1 MNPRPEVNIRA
12 RVYNENLVMPAIA
25 VGFDSQGY
33 GKYVD
38 KEERYLVKSRGFYAV
53 ASKNWDIV
61 GPLSLHG
68 GLSYSLENKTDH
80 DPTVFLGFI
89 KSFANLIEVAAEFDL
104 ALNDN
109 QGPKTIVEKRGYLN
123 ASIAWC
129 LNEKF
134 SLAFDIRDIATT
146 EEVDMEDARK
156 WNRGLS
162 ISYRARL

>member
-1 MNPRPEVNIRA
+1 
-12 RVYNENLVMPAIA
+12 
-25 VGFDSQGY
+25 
-33 GKYVD
+33 
-38 KEERYLVKSRGFYAV
+38 
-53 ASKNWDIV
+53 V

-80 DPTVFLGFI
+80 DPTVFVGFI
-89 KSFANLIEVAAEFDL
+89 KSFASLIEVAAEFDL

-134 SLAFDIRDIATT
+134 SLAFDVRDIATT
-146 EEVDMEDARK
+146 EKVAMEDARE